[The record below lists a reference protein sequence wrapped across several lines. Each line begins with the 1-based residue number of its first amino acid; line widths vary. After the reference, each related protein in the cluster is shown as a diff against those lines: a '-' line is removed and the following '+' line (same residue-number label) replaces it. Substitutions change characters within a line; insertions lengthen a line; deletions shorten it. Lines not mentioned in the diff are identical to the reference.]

1 MINKTNKNAQRRRRH
16 LRVRKNI
23 FGTKACPRLNIYRS
37 TSHIYAQVINDENG
51 TTLCSASTLSKELA
65 ETLNER
71 YKGKL
76 LYEHIGAYYC
86 FGYPKFEGDVDRIN
100 MYLKPYYTYYEDS
113 RKIESRLKDYNYT
126 TIREDEIE
134 TRIQPIT
141 FDEMKEIVK
150 TFKGVDVEYVMKRFE
165 K

>member
-65 ETLNER
+65 ETL
-71 YKGKL
+71 KGKTKSEQAFAVGEL
-76 LYEHIGAYYC
+76 VGKLAVKKGIKNVVFDRGGYLYTGRVLQVAEGA
-86 FGYPKFEGDVDRIN
+86 
-100 MYLKPYYTYYEDS
+100 
-113 RKIESRLKDYNYT
+113 RKAGLE
-126 TIREDEIE
+126 
-134 TRIQPIT
+134 
-141 FDEMKEIVK
+141 F
-150 TFKGVDVEYVMKRFE
+150 
-165 K
+165 